1 MKLFRRKALEHT
13 GGDSVGTTGGGGRPA
28 ETAARSWTPDESDWR
43 AYDSVADEYRRFL
56 EPVTGPPGAD
66 LVSLLQLHPGAR
78 LLDIGAGTGTSS
90 RAALSDGVFVVGVD
104 PSVRM
109 LAVAQGLG
117 GGPRYVASATID
129 LPFRNATFTHLI
141 GNFVLSHFPKY
152 ETALFDMFRV
162 LAPAGRMGV
171 SAWAMGEDDDEFST
185 TFQSVLEEFAEHE
198 MLRDAHDHAVP
209 WEERFSDPNRLK
221 DALHEAGLRDI
232 WVEKRQYRVETTPD
246 DYVSSREITS
256 MGRFLRQMLGEQLW
270 ETFDRRAREVFR
282 GRFPTRFND
291 FHEAVLAVGHKP

>member
-1 MKLFRRKALEHT
+1 MERGPSGETPAR
-13 GGDSVGTTGGGGRPA
+13 GGASREP
-28 ETAARSWTPDESDWR
+28 DWR
-43 AYDSVADEYRRFL
+43 AYDSVAEGYRRFL

-66 LVSLLQLHPGAR
+66 LVALLQLHPGAR
-78 LLDIGAGTGTSS
+78 VLDVGAGTGASS
-90 RAALSDGVFVVGVD
+90 RAAVGDGVAVVGAD

-109 LAVAQGLG
+109 LTVAQGIG

-129 LPFRNATFTHLI
+129 LPFRDATFTHLI

-152 ETALFDMFRV
+152 ETALFEIFRV
-162 LAPAGRMGV
+162 LAPGGRMGL

-198 MLRDAHDHAVP
+198 ILRDAHDRAVP

-232 WVEKRQYRVETTPD
+232 WVEKRRYRVETNPD
-246 DYVSSREITS
+246 DYVSSRQITS
-256 MGRFLRQMLGEQLW
+256 MGRFLRQMLGEDLW
-270 ETFDRRAREVFR
+270 GTFDRRAREVFR
-282 GRFPTRFND
+282 ARFPARFND